1 MRVKVY
7 NKNIVHLIFSNQKEL
22 TMTLCR
28 PQEFYESDNIKLRNR
43 IFTYEQFIDQY
54 THKDGCFDYFTNWGG
69 FNLPCHV
76 LEDFFDTFELTMREL
91 KVREVT
97 KKFKRK
103 PYYLIGTRAGD
114 DETLKHELIHAHYY
128 LNPVYKQQVDVLVR
142 SMNKDLKTQIT
153 FALKSMGYANHV
165 ITDEINAY
173 MASSKL
179 KYLKN
184 ELDLELTKADVKP
197 FVDLAET
204 VLRRSY
210 NGNTLAFQARAAGSI
225 PARRSTKK
233 VSNYDG

>member
-1 MRVKVY
+1 
-7 NKNIVHLIFSNQKEL
+7 
-22 TMTLCR
+22 MTLSR

-43 IFTYEQFIDQY
+43 IFTYEQFIDQH
-54 THKDGCFDYFTNWGG
+54 THKDGCFDYFTYWGG

-76 LEDFFDTFELTMREL
+76 LEDFFDTFELTMRES

-103 PYYLIGTRAGD
+103 PYYLIGTIAGD

-142 SMNKDLKTQIT
+142 SMRKDLKTQLT
-153 FALKSMGYANHV
+153 FALKNMGYANHV

-184 ELDLELTKADVKP
+184 ELDLELTRADIKP

-233 VSNYDG
+233 VSNYDGQ

>member
-1 MRVKVY
+1 
-7 NKNIVHLIFSNQKEL
+7 
-22 TMTLCR
+22 MTLSR

-54 THKDGCFDYFTNWGG
+54 THKDGSFDYFMNWGG

-76 LEDFFDTFELTMREL
+76 LEDFFDTFELTFREA
-91 KVREVT
+91 KIREVT
-97 KKFKRK
+97 KKLKRK
-103 PYYLIGTRAGD
+103 PYYLIGTIAGD
-114 DETLKHELIHAHYY
+114 DETLKHELIHAYYY
-128 LNPVYKQQVDVLVR
+128 LNPAYKQQVDVLVR
-142 SMNKDLKTQIT
+142 SMRKDLKTQLT
-153 FALKSMGYANHV
+153 FALKNMGYANHV

-184 ELDLELTKADVKP
+184 ELDLELTRADIKP

-225 PARRSTKK
+225 PARRSTKR
-233 VSNYDG
+233 VSNYDGQ